1 MVFFASHL
9 YFDHS
14 ITVNLK
20 YAKYSRSVWVALLR
34 LRLLNSP
41 IKDQQ
46 KVWLSLSSV
55 RYIFVRITCYKFI
68 QKPWPKFHRNWT
80 NLGKVSNTS
89 KHIRTGEINNP
100 IRWRRL
106 PPRERLYTVKS
117 DTSYIRARTFSFSLF
132 CYPKRRTIQKTISIN
147 INKVKFIWY
156 IKS

>member
-20 YAKYSRSVWVALLR
+20 YAKYSRSVWIALLR

-55 RYIFVRITCYKFI
+55 RYIFVGITCYKFI

-80 NLGKVSNTS
+80 NLGKVSLPF
-89 KHIRTGEINNP
+89 IRTPPNTFALHGEINNP

-132 CYPKRRTIQKTISIN
+132 CYPKRRTIQK
-147 INKVKFIWY
+147 KQ
-156 IKS
+156 